1 MSRPIIKKQS
11 SNGDSSSRNKSV
23 HFDPAARFILIRP
36 SNGYATGNR
45 ASQSSLTR
53 YTDDDYNRI
62 RKGVKK
68 TVRAVRT
75 FHEEYPDGNFDE
87 HQESLAIN
95 EDGRGTTNANSSPRY
110 SSRGLEHLRTAEYL
124 EQQMINKDCAIE
136 SVLVAQE
143 RLDEEANTGTQD
155 LDQRIRDIYDQ
166 PTTSEKKLRAHRHR
180 LEQRARHI
188 ADSYRLHNRWAL
200 QNALELAAQDELY
213 VEQHVRPALEGEL
226 RELERKRRRQSEL
239 LTLSSSKAV
248 TTDTGNSRRGTVSP
262 LHTLAT
268 LEESLAMVEDH
279 ISDGDND
286 NETNKNTITLPSSLS
301 AATIA
306 NMAASRSPSRPGS
319 SARASSTSSSGRS
332 MAPRPHAPSRI
343 HPPRPTNWLQHRDSL
358 QLSLQ
363 STPNNKTSPEP
374 NRDVAT
380 VAEEGR

>member
-110 SSRGLEHLRTAEYL
+110 SSRGLEHLRTAECL

-143 RLDEEANTGTQD
+143 RLDEEANTGNQD

-200 QNALELAAQDELY
+200 QNALDLAAQDELY

-239 LTLSSSKAV
+239 SSSKAV
-248 TTDTGNSRRGTVSP
+248 TTDTGNSGRGTVSP
-262 LHTLAT
+262 LRTLAT
-268 LEESLAMVEDH
+268 LKESLAMMEDH
-279 ISDGDND
+279 IGDGDNE
-286 NETNKNTITLPSSLS
+286 NETNNNTVTPPSSLS
-301 AATIA
+301 ATTIA
-306 NMAASRSPSRPGS
+306 NMAASRSPSRPS
-319 SARASSTSSSGRS
+319 NSAHATGTSIRS
-332 MAPRPHAPSRI
+332 MASRPHAPSRI

-363 STPNNKTSPEP
+363 SSALDNKTSSEP
-374 NRDVAT
+374 NGDVAT